1 MAIIATFALLA
12 LFLAT
17 RMPVAFALGV
27 CGMIG
32 LYLTV
37 GGTVTNGLVGIIPF
51 RNSASLLLTTIPM
64 FILMAELLSQ
74 CRIIPDVFK
83 FVTAL
88 VGRVRGGLAMATIL
102 ANAGLGSVSGSS
114 SATTGA
120 LASITV
126 PRMRAQGYS
135 SALATGVVSAAGT
148 LAVMLPPSIPL
159 IIYGITTETSIGKL
173 FIAGIVPGIIT
184 AVSYAVVVYIWGA
197 RSPETVPVGER
208 YSWRQKV
215 GAARGVWPAFVLMGI
230 VLGGIYSGAITPTEA
245 GAVGAVGAFIIAVAV
260 GGLRFDGFIVAVR
273 NAIRITAMVIIIVIG
288 ASLFGAFLVASG
300 LTEDVLTTLVDSGLP
315 SMLIV
320 VLIVGVYLFLGA
332 IMDELAIL
340 LLTLPLTFPLV
351 TGLGYDPIWW
361 GVVVVKTVQIGLEAP
376 PVGMNVFVVSGIS
389 GVPLQTAYRGAIR
402 FILAELVVL
411 ALLLAIPSI
420 STFLPTHMG

>member
-1 MAIIATFALLA
+1 
-12 LFLAT
+12 
-17 RMPVAFALGV
+17 
-27 CGMIG
+27 
-32 LYLTV
+32 
-37 GGTVTNGLVGIIPF
+37 
-51 RNSASLLLTTIPM
+51 
-64 FILMAELLSQ
+64 
-74 CRIIPDVFK
+74 
-83 FVTAL
+83 
-88 VGRVRGGLAMATIL
+88 
-102 ANAGLGSVSGSS
+102 
-114 SATTGA
+114 
-120 LASITV
+120 
-126 PRMRAQGYS
+126 
-135 SALATGVVSAAGT
+135 
-148 LAVMLPPSIPL
+148 
-159 IIYGITTETSIGKL
+159 
-173 FIAGIVPGIIT
+173 
-184 AVSYAVVVYIWGA
+184 
-197 RSPETVPVGER
+197 
-208 YSWRQKV
+208 
-215 GAARGVWPAFVLMGI
+215 
-230 VLGGIYSGAITPTEA
+230 
-245 GAVGAVGAFIIAVAV
+245 
-260 GGLRFDGFIVAVR
+260 
-273 NAIRITAMVIIIVIG
+273 MVIIIVIG